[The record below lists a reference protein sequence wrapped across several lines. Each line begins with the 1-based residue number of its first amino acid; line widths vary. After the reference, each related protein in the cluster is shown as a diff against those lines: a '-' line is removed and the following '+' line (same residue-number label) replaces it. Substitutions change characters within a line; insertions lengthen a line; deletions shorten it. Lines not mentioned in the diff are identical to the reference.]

1 MFLLILLFIRL
12 HDDGRL
18 KQIVYADHP
27 RSPLMGVP
35 FNKVNQLYDAINKFL
50 EHVYDPNN
58 MIYTTLESG
67 SMVALDNFR
76 LMHGRNSYK
85 VESGGCRHLEG
96 GYVDWDEVTSRM
108 RILEQEL
115 KIDHTSA
122 IV

>member
-1 MFLLILLFIRL
+1 
-12 HDDGRL
+12 
-18 KQIVYADHP
+18 
-27 RSPLMGVP
+27 MGVP
-35 FNKVNQLYDAINKFL
+35 FNKVNQFYEAVNHFL
-50 EHVYDPNN
+50 ECVYDPNN

-67 SMVALDNFR
+67 SMVVLDNFR
-76 LMHGRNSYK
+76 VMHGRSSFQVNPGDS
-85 VESGGCRHLEG
+85 RHLEG